1 MILYFDNKAFTL
13 VLFSRHGLM
22 FDKIFE
28 NNVNNKVVV
37 FTDRIKTFNLSK
49 YYKNTDSIFTKKFNN
64 KNINKFYF
72 DNIKQYKNRIFK
84 KNDYAFLI
92 TISFPKKGTSANS
105 ISLIRKK
112 DF

>member
-1 MILYFDNKAFTL
+1 
-13 VLFSRHGLM
+13 M
-22 FDKIFE
+22 FEKIFE
-28 NNVNNKVVV
+28 NNINNKVII
-37 FTDRIKTFNLSK
+37 FTDKLKTFNLSK
-49 YYKNTDSIFTKKFNN
+49 YYKNTECVLTKKFNN

-72 DNIKQYKNRIFK
+72 NNIKKCKNKIFK
-84 KNDYAFLI
+84 KNNYAFLI

>member
-1 MILYFDNKAFTL
+1 
-13 VLFSRHGLM
+13 M

-28 NNVNNKVVV
+28 NNINNKVIV
-37 FTDRIKTFNLSK
+37 FTDKIKTFNSSK
-49 YYKNTDSIFTKKFNN
+49 FYKNTDSILTKKFKN
-64 KNINKFYF
+64 KNINKFYY
-72 DNIKQYKNRIFK
+72 DNIKKFKNRIFT
-84 KNDYAFLI
+84 KNDHAFLI